1 MGQEVSGTGSGRTQM
16 LGGPLCSAVRALDCG
31 LASSEGW
38 EGVEKGSTDRG
49 VTPPRK
55 YANKDFVGHP
65 DCGHR

>member
-16 LGGPLCSAVRALDCG
+16 MGCPLCSAVRALYGG
-31 LASSEGW
+31 LGPSEGW
-38 EGVEKGSTDRG
+38 EGVGKGSAGRA

-55 YANKDFVGHP
+55 YPRGDFVGHP